1 MPSCVDETV
10 ADQLPK
16 RYRLSMHAPV
26 CGLPA
31 LQTSSD
37 RRILYVNR
45 RPSIPVLPVKGNSEP
60 EIVASV
66 SSSPLT
72 DVHSVSPLATFVT
85 TMSNF
90 RSALFLPSAP
100 ELSQQLWSTCSQRM
114 TFVLP
119 SVNSGSG
126 RIVGGVELTHA

>member
-1 MPSCVDETV
+1 MDATV
-10 ADQLPK
+10 ADHVPK
-16 RYRLSMHAPV
+16 RYLLSMQTPV
-26 CGLPA
+26 WGLPA

-37 RRILYVNR
+37 RRILYVKR
-45 RPSIPVLPVKGNSEP
+45 RPSMPVLLVRGNSEP

-72 DVHSVSPLATFVT
+72 DVHSESPLATFVT

-100 ELSQQLWSTCSQRM
+100 ELSQQLWSTCSQRI
-114 TFVLP
+114 TFVTP

-126 RIVGGVELTHA
+126 RIVGGVELAHA